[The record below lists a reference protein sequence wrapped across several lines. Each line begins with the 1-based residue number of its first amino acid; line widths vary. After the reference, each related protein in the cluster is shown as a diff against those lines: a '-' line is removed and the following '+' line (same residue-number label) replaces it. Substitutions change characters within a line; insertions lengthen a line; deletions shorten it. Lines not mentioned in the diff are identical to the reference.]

1 MTRKGEA
8 GALRIGSDHDL
19 GLEEARRRVDEIA
32 AELYKRYQLHSVW
45 EGDHMRVTGNHVK
58 GRISIA
64 ADEVHIDLKLGL
76 ALDMLAGPIRAGIE
90 QAMDDHL
97 T

>member
-1 MTRKGEA
+1 M
-8 GALRIGSDHDL
+8 RIWRDHTL

-32 AELYKRYQLHSVW
+32 EELYKRYQLRSTW
-45 EGDHMRVTGNHVK
+45 EGDHMRVTGNHLR
-58 GRISIA
+58 GRISVA
-64 ADEVHIDLKLGL
+64 ADEVHIDIKLGM
-76 ALDMLAGPIRAGIE
+76 ALMMFAGQIRSSIE

>member
-1 MTRKGEA
+1 M
-8 GALRIGSDHDL
+8 RIWRDHQL

-32 AELYKRYQLHSVW
+32 KELYKRYQLRSRW
-45 EGDHMRVTGNHVK
+45 EGDHMRVTGNHIR
-58 GRISIA
+58 GRISVA
-64 ADEVHIDLKLGL
+64 ADEVHIDIKLGL
-76 ALDMLAGPIRAGIE
+76 ALIMFAGQIRSGIE